1 MWQNNL
7 EMLDII
13 SIISFI
19 LQLQNAESHE
29 VERLR
34 NEMFKQFDY
43 QTNILLDTMNEKLD
57 RIEAELRK
65 LNARV
70 G

>member
-19 LQLQNAESHE
+19 LQLQNAESYE

-34 NEMFKQFDY
+34 NEMSKQFDY

>member
-13 SIISFI
+13 SIISFV
-19 LQLQNAESHE
+19 LQLQSAESHE

-34 NEMFKQFDY
+34 NEMLRQFDQ
-43 QTNILLDTMNEKLD
+43 QTKILLNTMNEKLD
-57 RIEAELRK
+57 RIEAELRE

>member
-19 LQLQNAESHE
+19 LQLQNTESHE

-34 NEMFKQFDY
+34 NEMSKQFD
-43 QTNILLDTMNEKLD
+43 ILLDTMNEKLD

>member
-7 EMLDII
+7 EMFDII

-34 NEMFKQFDY
+34 NEMSKQF
-43 QTNILLDTMNEKLD
+43 NILLDTMNEKLD

>member
-34 NEMFKQFDY
+34 NEMSKQFD
-43 QTNILLDTMNEKLD
+43 ILLDTMNEKLD
-57 RIEAELRK
+57 RIEVELRK

>member
-19 LQLQNAESHE
+19 VQLQNAESHE

-34 NEMFKQFDY
+34 NEMSKQFDY
-43 QTNILLDTMNEKLD
+43 QTNILLDAMNEKLD

>member
-34 NEMFKQFDY
+34 NEMSKQF
-43 QTNILLDTMNEKLD
+43 NILLDTMNEKLD
-57 RIEAELRK
+57 RIEVELRK

>member
-1 MWQNNL
+1 M
-7 EMLDII
+7 
-13 SIISFI
+13 S
-19 LQLQNAESHE
+19 
-29 VERLR
+29 
-34 NEMFKQFDY
+34 KQFDY

>member
-1 MWQNNL
+1 MCQNNL

-34 NEMFKQFDY
+34 NEMSKQF
-43 QTNILLDTMNEKLD
+43 NILLDTMNEKLD
-57 RIEAELRK
+57 RIEVELRK

>member
-34 NEMFKQFDY
+34 NEMSKQFD
-43 QTNILLDTMNEKLD
+43 ILLDTMNEKLD